1 MWLFL
6 HLQSE
11 GHGGGSFDTQ
21 MKHSGGSSVGKV
33 SASWTGTT
41 REFISAGSA
50 ASLLQRSASRNST
63 FGFSGRDA
71 TKNRQRPLH
80 RRRRHPRRY

>member
-50 ASLLQRSASRNST
+50 ASLLQRSAMVAETRLSAFLDGTQQKTVNVKIR
-63 FGFSGRDA
+63 
-71 TKNRQRPLH
+71 
-80 RRRRHPRRY
+80 